1 MMQPRKIQQ
10 RFLFYL
16 ILCGLCCIIPYIT
29 IMLFVAITNHRE
41 LGMSLAV
48 VPSIILIYF
57 IFSAIF
63 LQTRSSLK
71 FSISVLNTVVAIIGL
86 KYILP
91 LKIIHNVFDIYGFW
105 DIILTHT
112 AIAIVIWEITYQ
124 VLTKFVRKKT
134 F

>member
-16 ILCGLCCIIPYIT
+16 ILFGLCCIVPFIT
-29 IMLFVAITNHRE
+29 MILLIATTGDRE
-41 LGMSLAV
+41 SGMSNAMVLSV
-48 VPSIILIYF
+48 ILVHF